1 MRAAARGPRARSR
14 AAHRSLVTL
23 TSCALLQT
31 EVMVLERF
39 GRFKRILTP
48 GLHFVIPLVD
58 TPRECHWMYIDARS
72 GFRVSRAPPY

>member
-1 MRAAARGPRARSR
+1 M
-14 AAHRSLVTL
+14 
-23 TSCALLQT
+23 
-31 EVMVLERF
+31 LERF

-72 GFRVSRAPPY
+72 GFRVSHASPLLSHTRAAHPGLPRRGARACAQGGIATGIDGP